1 MFSSQ
6 ENLDRFKFALDTHED
21 LLHAE
26 TQAIAAKHLDTIEEI
41 LVKKEDSL
49 VELVEAKNAVNDYSG
64 NNDLSASVERILK
77 LQERNAELFKKFFD
91 ELRKEKG
98 LEISKTAVDN
108 KFLKA
113 YLRSGK

>member
-1 MFSSQ
+1 M
-6 ENLDRFKFALDTHED
+6 DTHED

-49 VELVEAKNAVNDYSG
+49 VELVEAKNAVNDYSD

-77 LQERNAELFKKFFD
+77 LQERNAELFKKFFNERRVKKKD
-91 ELRKEKG
+91 WK
-98 LEISKTAVDN
+98 
-108 KFLKA
+108 
-113 YLRSGK
+113 